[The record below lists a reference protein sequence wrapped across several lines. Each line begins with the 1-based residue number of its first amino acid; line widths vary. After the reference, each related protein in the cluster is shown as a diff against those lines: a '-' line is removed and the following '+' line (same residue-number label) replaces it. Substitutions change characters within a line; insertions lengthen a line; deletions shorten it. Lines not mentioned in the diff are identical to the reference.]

1 MENHVAQASVHAAC
15 SSMWLKG
22 VISAIKE
29 MKELKGHRAGEEAA
43 LQGRSGGGCPRKKE
57 RCGQVPEVRASPQPL
72 VQFSYPSGSLSDL
85 GLPPTSLSS

>member
-29 MKELKGHRAGEEAA
+29 MKGLKGHRAGEEAA
-43 LQGRSGGGCPRKKE
+43 LQGRSGGGCPRKSE
-57 RCGQVPEVRASPQPL
+57 HLLSPWSSSLTPLEASVTWASLQPHCQVN
-72 VQFSYPSGSLSDL
+72 
-85 GLPPTSLSS
+85 